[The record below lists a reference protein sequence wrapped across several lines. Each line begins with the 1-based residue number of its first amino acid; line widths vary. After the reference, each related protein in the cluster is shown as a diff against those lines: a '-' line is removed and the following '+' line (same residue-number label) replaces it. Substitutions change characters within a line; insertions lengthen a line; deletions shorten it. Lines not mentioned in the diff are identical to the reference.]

1 MEYGS
6 NINLDTAKKILSAA
20 QAEAF
25 KRGFTMAI
33 AVVDTAGNLVAF
45 EKMDNTQIGSVE
57 IARIKAE
64 TSVRF
69 KRSSKAF
76 EESVAGGGMG
86 VKVLSMPG
94 VISVEGGELI
104 VQDNKIIGAIGVSGA
119 LSSQDTEIAKAG
131 LQSLSN

>member
-1 MEYGS
+1 
-6 NINLDTAKKILSAA
+6 
-20 QAEAF
+20 
-25 KRGFTMAI
+25 MAI

-131 LQSLSN
+131 LQSQSN

>member
-20 QAEAF
+20 QTEAF

-104 VQDNKIIGAIGVSGA
+104 VQDNKIIGA
-119 LSSQDTEIAKAG
+119 
-131 LQSLSN
+131 